1 MNLSWDSGEGF
12 LLPLLKKFHLFL
24 GREKNTC
31 LLSQT
36 KQNKSFQAYV
46 NWEVFCQFNISDLEI
61 RKSTESYFIF
71 IKCIYLIFPS
81 FSYFNYYIRNVS
93 DLWETYCIYFKIKEA
108 MDSVQVKWRQQ
119 WQGFQVPYVTYDGE
133 SGIVFHLCVVS
144 EMQNTGLQNLS
155 FTWLQGEK
163 NEDKT
168 SCNFFCPWLSNSLQ
182 LVLNDT

>member
-36 KQNKSFQAYV
+36 KQNKNLSFQAYV
-46 NWEVFCQFNISDLEI
+46 NWEVFCQFDISDLEI

-119 WQGFQVPYVTYDGE
+119 WQRISSPLCDLWWWEWDCFPSLCCIRNAEHWPSE
-133 SGIVFHLCVVS
+133 SLLHVITGR
-144 EMQNTGLQNLS
+144 EEWRQN
-155 FTWLQGEK
+155 FM
-163 NEDKT
+163 
-168 SCNFFCPWLSNSLQ
+168 
-182 LVLNDT
+182 